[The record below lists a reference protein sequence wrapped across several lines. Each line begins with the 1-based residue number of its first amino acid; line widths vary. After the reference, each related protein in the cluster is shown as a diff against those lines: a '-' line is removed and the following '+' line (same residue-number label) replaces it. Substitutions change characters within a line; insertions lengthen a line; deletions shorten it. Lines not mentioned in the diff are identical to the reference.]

1 MNTVS
6 PVFAAEWD
14 KVSNHQPPAAYAANG
29 INTYSRGQYEDFFIN
44 YNGDQLG
51 TDGAVFVGSLY
62 PVDVFDKY
70 VGAHESFGYA
80 AVSQNNLNSPYYA
93 SDKAKIEDFLQ
104 GFQVPYDTGTG
115 YYLVSMDFID
125 QQSYPVQVG
134 NQTYWVRGAWPLSS
148 AIRDLP
154 LDVTVQDI
162 PGEQVRAWNYSPDLG
177 QEEIDCAKNDGSGF
191 EGQSYYVKEM
201 GSGSTPSLW
210 QKARVFVGDPK
221 GPTNLTQ
228 KEAAA
233 LMANNIG
240 RGAGDGQS
248 TAPGYPT
255 QWYPE
260 KTWRGQCGVS
270 FPYNIFVTGVQK
282 ISDNGDSADYD
293 WSVVNQTPL
302 WLNNIT
308 VRVYTRGK
316 TTGTWNLVQI
326 YQNIDIPPAKRGG
339 GLLRDPQSKDV
350 IVTAAGM
357 WSIAQPK
364 VYAHVPKP
372 SEDYDVIVT
381 ANVNLNIQ
389 GGHLSFPS
397 AVIDYGMRGAYA
409 AGRAGN
415 APPGLPPGETKEM
428 WDRASSILGKSLP
441 QGYNDNIDRASDT
454 GAPPPGGGGGGGGGG
469 EPPVLPGNLAVTRV
483 EYDGSRITGYFRS
496 TFPVGGKVNIRFY
509 KQDKNGNISYVAGVM
524 DRLIEPNGDFVESI
538 PAFNLTNYIIIASID
553 YSYSGGTWQKEQYRR
568 NDGTSQ
574 EETTY
579 EDNKALT
586 GKDEEPPKPP
596 EKSFTIDKATGYY
609 WPVKWE
615 KTPRYRTE
623 KRRVWQDDWQ
633 EVPVNFAPEPKIRVR
648 LRPDGDNWEQ
658 LPDGRWVQR

>member
-1 MNTVS
+1 
-6 PVFAAEWD
+6 
-14 KVSNHQPPAAYAANG
+14 
-29 INTYSRGQYEDFFIN
+29 
-44 YNGDQLG
+44 
-51 TDGAVFVGSLY
+51 
-62 PVDVFDKY
+62 VFDKY

-80 AVSQNNLNSPYYA
+80 AVSDTNLNNPYR
-93 SDKAKIEDFLQ
+93 SQNLQDIKNFLL
-104 GFQVPYDTGTG
+104 GFQIPYDSG
-115 YYLVSMDFID
+115 YYLISMDYNENLLKD
-125 QQSYPVQVG
+125 VLVPG
-134 NQTYWVRGAWPLSS
+134 TTYYTKPIWPLSS

-162 PGEQVRAWNYSPDLG
+162 PGNQVRAWEYSPALG
-177 QEEIDCAKNDGSGF
+177 AGEIDCIRNDGSGF
-191 EGQSYYVKEM
+191 EGQSYYVKQP
-201 GSGSTPSLW
+201 GDSSTPNLW
-210 QKARVFVGDPK
+210 QKARVFVSDPK

-240 RGAGDGQS
+240 KGTGDGQS
-248 TAPGYPT
+248 TAPAYPT
-255 QWYPE
+255 QWYPA

-270 FPYNIFVTGVQK
+270 FPYNIFVTDVQK
-282 ISDNGDSADYD
+282 VPDTDDGKSALYD
-293 WSVVNQTPL
+293 WSVINQTPL
-302 WLNNIT
+302 WLKGIT

-316 TTGTWNLVQI
+316 TTGTWNLVAT
-326 YQNIDIPPAKRGG
+326 YANVDIPPFYQFDDDRPVVS
-339 GLLRDPQSKDV
+339 RNNKDIAHQRMGNWV
-350 IVTAAGM
+350 AAE
-357 WSIAQPK
+357 PNHFT
-364 VYAHVPKP
+364 YVPKP
-372 SEDYDVIVT
+372 AEDYDVIVT

-397 AVIDYGMRGAYA
+397 AVIDYGMTATYGSKKLY
-409 AGRAGN
+409 GN
-415 APPGLPPGETKEM
+415 IAPPGLPPGETKEM
-428 WDRASSILGKSLP
+428 WDRASSILGVSLP

-454 GAPPPGGGGGGGGGG
+454 GAPPPGGGGGGGGGGG

-579 EDNKALT
+579 EDNKAST

-596 EKSFTIDKATGYY
+596 EKSFTVDKATGYY